1 MAPPPPSQSDA
12 ATLPCRPRRR
22 LAVTAKKPPST
33 SSATSRR
40 RRQPPNRTDITS
52 QSADR
57 AGASWRRAPLLHAA
71 VAEFSLFSSS
81 ATVLRHRLSSPIN
94 RRRCPLFFPHIRAL
108 LLSLLP

>member
-57 AGASWRRAPLLHAA
+57 AGAVLHFSTPPSPSFPCFPPPQPSYATASRRL
-71 VAEFSLFSSS
+71 
-81 ATVLRHRLSSPIN
+81 
-94 RRRCPLFFPHIRAL
+94 
-108 LLSLLP
+108 